1 MVISVHF
8 VVAIPYPVSLL
19 VCVWF
24 DRRKHLGATPLSIVP
39 CIRRSLTV
47 ELVYAEG
54 EEGNLGIHGVHRV
67 RSISA
72 RAFLWGPDC
81 NNEPYWDTG
90 VQKLRK

>member
-1 MVISVHF
+1 MVISVYC
-8 VVAIPYPVSLL
+8 VVAILYLVSLL
-19 VCVWF
+19 VCLWF
-24 DRRKHLGATPLSIVP
+24 DRRKHCAAPLSIVP

-54 EEGNLGIHGVHRV
+54 EEGNLGIHGVHGV

-72 RAFLWGPDC
+72 SAVLWSPSCDS
-81 NNEPYWDTG
+81 EPFWHTD